1 MRKQKLCVGLAC
13 LTAALGLAACGGG
26 DGGNNGDYGGLYGS
40 YDYGGMYSEMMDAIQ
55 TTYDQTDKRIALPKN
70 STYKVGENTS
80 VTVDKVTYKTTIMNG
95 YEFIDIQFSV
105 YCTISGDEDFTLRG
119 KLYDAEGYCVE
130 NLSFYG
136 SGSDEKA
143 VLTDTVLSESLVKK
157 YLKGGYRLVFVT
169 DNK

>member
-1 MRKQKLCVGLAC
+1 MKKQKLCVGLAC

-26 DGGNNGDYGGLYGS
+26 DGGNNGGYGGLYGS

-55 TTYDQTDKRIALPKN
+55 TIYDQTDKRITLPKS
-70 STYKVGENTS
+70 STYKLGENTS
-80 VTVDKVTYKTTIMNG
+80 VTVDKVTYQTRIVNG
-95 YEFIDIQFSV
+95 YEFIYIDFSV
-105 YCTISGDEDFTLRG
+105 YCTISGRDSGYLYA

-130 NLSFYG
+130 DLSFYC
-136 SGSDEKA
+136 SGADEKV
-143 VLTDTVLSESLVKK
+143 VLTDTVLSEILVKK